1 MRRGDRAGP
10 RVALLRVIMSNED
23 VTQPIAKPSTRSWFP
38 WIAGSA
44 AVVLIASILTG
55 CIVETGRYHRPYHR
69 VIVVR

>member
-1 MRRGDRAGP
+1 
-10 RVALLRVIMSNED
+10 MSNAD
-23 VTQPIAKPSTRSWFP
+23 LTQPIANPSTRSRLH

-55 CIVETGRYHRPYHR
+55 CLVETGHYHRPYHR